1 MPTWNPAQ
9 YLQFA
14 EERSRPCRDLAERVK
29 IASPRTII
37 DLGCGP
43 GNSTA
48 VLAARWPDAS
58 ITGLDSSAEMI
69 AAARERYP
77 GRNWTVGDIG
87 GWARDERPRFDLVF
101 SNASLQ
107 WVRDHDTI
115 FRRLFVR
122 VRPGGALAVQIPS
135 NWNSP
140 AHQEMRELAA
150 SPKWSPHMTP
160 THVADWRTEDPAHYY
175 DLLAPLAVRLD
186 LWDTEY
192 LHVMDS
198 VQGIVEWY
206 RGTGLRPFLEALPN
220 DEDRAAFTAEYGERI
235 RPHYELRANGKVL
248 FPFRRTFLVAYTT
261 ESS

>member
-29 IASPRTII
+29 IASPRTIV

-43 GNSTA
+43 GSSTA
-48 VLAARWPDAS
+48 VLAARWPDAA

-77 GRNWTVGDIG
+77 GRHWIAGDIG
-87 GWARDERPRFDLVF
+87 GWAREDRPRFDLVF
-101 SNASLQ
+101 SNAALQ
-107 WVRDHDTI
+107 WVRDHDAI
-115 FRRLFVR
+115 LRRLFAR

-140 AHQEMRELAA
+140 AHREMRALAA
-150 SPKWSPHMTP
+150 LPKWSPLMARA
-160 THVADWRTEDPAHYY
+160 HVADWHTEDPAYYY
-175 DLLAPLAVRLD
+175 DVLTPLAARLD

-198 VQGIVEWY
+198 VEGIVDWY
-206 RGTGLRPFLEALPN
+206 RGSGLRPFLEALSS
-220 DEDRAAFTAEYGERI
+220 DAEREAFVAEYTGRI
-235 RPHYELRANGKVL
+235 RSHYQPRPNGKVL
-248 FPFRRTFLVAYTT
+248 FPFRRTFMVAYTT
-261 ESS
+261 DIA